1 MCASLDAN
9 FSDKHRQ
16 IFLIDLKKGLQP
28 IILSFYFL
36 FVFLLGGGGIL
47 ILHYFISTILSDLTQ
62 CFSARQSKTW
72 HNSWL
77 WPPHACLYNRAVY
90 KLSSRPVLFNLFKV
104 TVPVKE
110 LKQNRVTRIPNSSQ
124 TFYFASL
131 WQSPSAMYTVLYG
144 LICFKMLQGSE
155 ASEP

>member
-1 MCASLDAN
+1 MCQFGCKLLWQTQTN
-9 FSDKHRQ
+9 
-16 IFLIDLKKGLQP
+16 IFDRFEERSSAHNTF
-28 IILSFYFL
+28 ILLPFRL
-36 FVFLLGGGGIL
+36 FVGGGGIL